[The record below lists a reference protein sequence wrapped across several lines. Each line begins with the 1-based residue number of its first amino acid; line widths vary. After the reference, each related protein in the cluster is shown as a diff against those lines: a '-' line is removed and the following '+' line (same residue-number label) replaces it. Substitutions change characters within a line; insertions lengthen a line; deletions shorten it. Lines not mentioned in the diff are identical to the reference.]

1 MNEVRRNW
9 DELARLFQTVAPA
22 PGDTFSQGRLEEGRQ
37 IGGWLLDRHPDRRPL
52 RILDI
57 GAGNGGVVLG
67 VANYA
72 GTEVHSIDINAN
84 PHLLAL
90 KRASG
95 FPIHPAVAVGERL
108 PFPDETFDV
117 VVCLET
123 IEHVPAPKLLGPEIM
138 RVLCRG
144 GECMV
149 TTPARLR
156 YVFARDPHYGLPG
169 LLLLPDRL
177 QKLVAERFVD
187 KYDVVHIF
195 WSVNEVVR
203 CFPGAT
209 SHEAFF
215 HRKYGD
221 SAWRDKLWWR
231 WRHLLWDRIV
241 ITK

>member
-1 MNEVRRNW
+1 VNEVRRNW
-9 DELARLFQTVAPA
+9 DELARLFSTVAPA

-57 GAGNGGVVLG
+57 GADNGGVVLG
-67 VANYA
+67 AANYV
-72 GTEVHSIDINAN
+72 GNDVHSIDINPN
-84 PHLLAL
+84 PQLLAL
-90 KRASG
+90 RQASG
-95 FPIHPAVAVGERL
+95 FPMYPVVAVGERL
-108 PFPDETFDV
+108 PFRDETFDV

-123 IEHVPAPKLLGPEIM
+123 IEHVPTPKLLGPEIM
-138 RVLCRG
+138 RVLRRG
-144 GECMV
+144 GECMI

-187 KYDVVHIF
+187 TYDVVHIF
-195 WSVNEVVR
+195 WSVDEVVR

-221 SAWRDKLWWR
+221 SEWRDALWWR